1 MSSIVEMLVNDGR
14 FDTFVSAIQAS
25 NLTDTLNGPGPF
37 TVFAP
42 TDEAFAGL
50 PEETVDRIMNDIPS
64 LTRVVTYHVVAGQ
77 LASSDLV
84 AQTSWQTI
92 EGSSIKLQQLDGQ
105 TFVNDALLT
114 GTDLRADNGLLH
126 TIDAV
131 LLPPKAD

>member
-64 LTRVVTYHVVAGQ
+64 LTRVVTYHVVPGQ

>member
-64 LTRVVTYHVVAGQ
+64 LTRVVTYHVVPGQ

-84 AQTSWQTI
+84 AQTSWQTV

-126 TIDAV
+126 SIDAV